1 MALAEMIPQNGL
13 DGAALWLVVI
23 LSLVQIAPIKINPWT
38 WLAKWAGNAMNG
50 DLVREVRDLREEFDV
65 SLANQAR
72 TRILRFN
79 DELLRKDRH
88 SKEMFDS
95 VLEDVD
101 NYERYCTEHPRYY
114 SFLSDRTEMG
124 LGLCCEE
131 AARIILSQTEKFSLF
146 VLDDNGEK
154 DEISSRDER
163 LLILRKNLFTLLQNR
178 KIPLSDR
185 TEHLLTVAGA
195 DFPNKSIAEWV
206 DVFSGFEIMNPAW
219 ADALSMLSK
228 AETEDA
234 MHEFD
239 TAFEN
244 LMIYF
249 IYRHLSAAFD
259 GTDLAARISF
269 AYLGF
274 KIIKALC
281 AAKKSLTG
289 ECSFADL
296 CEFARLYS
304 AEIEYSE
311 ENTEALIEM
320 LQ

>member
-1 MALAEMIPQNGL
+1 MKIYAPTYLK
-13 DGAALWLVVI
+13 
-23 LSLVQIAPIKINPWT
+23 SFHCIADKC
-38 WLAKWAGNAMNG
+38 
-50 DLVREVRDLREEFDV
+50 
-65 SLANQAR
+65 
-72 TRILRFN
+72 
-79 DELLRKDRH
+79 RH
-88 SKEMFDS
+88 SCCIGWDIYIDDDTLDVYSSMGGALGEKIRANTAKDEYGTHFIMDKENRCPFLNKCGLCDII
-95 VLEDVD
+95 LEKGEE
-101 NYERYCTEHPRYY
+101 YISEICTEHPRYY
-114 SFLSDRTEMG
+114 NFLSDRTEMG

-146 VLDDNGEK
+146 VLDDDGEK

-163 LLILRKNLFTLLQNR
+163 LLILRKNLFSLLQNR
-178 KIPLSDR
+178 KIPLSER
-185 TEHLLTVAGA
+185 TEHLLSVTGA
-195 DFPNKSIAEWV
+195 DFPSKSIAEWA
-206 DVFSGFEIMNPAW
+206 DVFSGFEIMDPAW
-219 ADALSMLSK
+219 KDALSMLSK

-234 MHEFD
+234 MPEFD

-249 IYRHLSAAFD
+249 IYRHLFAAFD

-274 KIIKALC
+274 TVIKALC